1 MKGGRV
7 NRERVMRGE
16 SKGEE
21 GIGFIGFA
29 FFSDSIL
36 IQKCRVILFS
46 LVLVTTLN
54 VCVHNIYIE

>member
-1 MKGGRV
+1 M
-7 NRERVMRGE
+7 NREGVLRGE
-16 SKGEE
+16 SIGGG
-21 GIGFIGFA
+21 GIGVIGFA